1 MTNAQYGHPRLVPLY
16 DRLNPAGADTDFYL
30 RVAGDTPLRILDLG
44 CGTGLLATTLAAR
57 GHAVTGLDPAPAML
71 ALARQRP
78 GGSQVRW
85 IEGDARHADARHAV
99 GGAAFDL
106 VVMTGHV
113 FQVFLTD
120 ADIQAVLANARQHLR
135 PGGRLAFDSR
145 NPLTRPWENWTPE
158 RSRRRLDDAK
168 VEVEHRL
175 LALDGDLV
183 DFQTRYRFDDGE
195 TLATTSR
202 LRFLGQAAIAAQ
214 LAAAGFGAAEW
225 FGDWDGAAWTAGHG
239 EIVAV
244 ARAG

>member
-30 RVAGDTPLRILDLG
+30 RLAGDTPLRILDLG

-78 GGSQVRW
+78 GGERVRW
-85 IEGDARHADARHAV
+85 LEGDARHADA
-99 GGAAFDL
+99 GAPLDL
-106 VVMTGHV
+106 VLMTGHV

-120 ADIQAVLANARQHLR
+120 ADTQAVLANARRHLA
-135 PGGRLAFDSR
+135 PGGRLAFESR
-145 NPLTRPWENWTPE
+145 NPLPRPWENWTPE
-158 RSRRRLDDAK
+158 RSRRRLADAK

-195 TLATTSR
+195 ALATTSR
-202 LRFLGQAAIAAQ
+202 LRFLPQPAIAAQ
-214 LAAAGFGAAEW
+214 LAAAGFAAVDW

-239 EIVAV
+239 EIIAV
-244 ARAG
+244 AWAA